1 MKVFLTGATSLLGR
15 TVALQLLERGD
26 QVTTF
31 QRRPSG
37 LDTTEILG
45 DLRDP
50 SAIASAA
57 RGHDSVIHL
66 AALVTPRPSWEDA
79 VAVNVDGT
87 MAVRDAARGAERF
100 VFISSPSVAFH
111 GAPTTGG
118 ASGIARYAG
127 RDHYTATKAMAE
139 RLVLERLEVP
149 TVVIRPHLV
158 WGPGDTQLVGRL
170 VDRANSGRLRLIDH
184 GLALIDTTYIDD
196 AAAAIV
202 AGLDAATPN
211 SPAVGRAWTV
221 TGNDPR
227 PVGELISGIVRA
239 MGVDGTLRS
248 IPAPI
253 ARILGTVLERV
264 WRGDEPPL
272 TSFAAQQM
280 SMAHWFD
287 QRAVHS
293 ALEWQPTVS
302 VTEGLRRLAASR
314 ER

>member
-26 QVTTF
+26 KVTAF

-37 LDTTEILG
+37 LDTPEVLG
-45 DLRDP
+45 DLRDAA
-50 SAIASAA
+50 AIASAA
-57 RGHDSVIHL
+57 RGHEGVIHL
-66 AALVTPRPSWEDA
+66 AALVAPRPSWVDA

-87 MAVRDAARGAERF
+87 SAVLDAARGAERF

-118 ASGIARYAG
+118 ASGNVRYTG
-127 RDHYTATKAMAE
+127 RDRYTASKAMAE
-139 RLVLERLEVP
+139 RLVLQRQEVP

-170 VDRANSGRLRLIDH
+170 VDRATTGRLRLIDH
-184 GLALIDTTYIDD
+184 GRALIDTTFIDD

-211 SPAVGRAWTV
+211 SSAVGRAWTV

-227 PVGELISGIVRA
+227 PVGELIHGILDA
-239 MGVDGTLRS
+239 LGVDRALRS
-248 IPAPI
+248 IPAPV
-253 ARILGTVLERV
+253 ARCLGAVLERV
-264 WRGDEPPL
+264 WLGDEPPL

-280 SMAHWFD
+280 SLAHWFD
-287 QRAVHS
+287 QRAVHE
-293 ALEWQPTVS
+293 ALSWRPEVTVDA
-302 VTEGLRRLAASR
+302 GLERLAAAQR
-314 ER
+314 H